1 MGVLRHRHRRHHHHY
16 IRLSTLIT
24 AFTFLLFTSASSAIT
39 SQTRLGGGHHSHQQQ
54 QQREEYQIGSSA
66 LERVETQKS
75 RLGSSPPSCRSKCGR
90 CSPCKAVHVPI
101 QPGVSIPLEYYPEAW
116 RCKCGNKLFMP

>member
-1 MGVLRHRHRRHHHHY
+1 MGVLRHRHNHHY
-16 IRLSTLIT
+16 IRLSTVIT
-24 AFTFLLFTSASSAIT
+24 AFTFLLFTSASSAVT
-39 SQTRLGGGHHSHQQQ
+39 SQTQLGGGHHHQG
-54 QQREEYQIGSSA
+54 EGGGPA
-66 LERVETQKS
+66 LERVVTHQKS

-116 RCKCGNKLFMP
+116 RCKCGNHLFMP

>member
-1 MGVLRHRHRRHHHHY
+1 MGVLRHRHNHHY
-16 IRLSTLIT
+16 IRLSTVIT
-24 AFTFLLFTSASSAIT
+24 AFTFLLFTSASSAVT
-39 SQTRLGGGHHSHQQQ
+39 SQTQLGGGHHNQG
-54 QQREEYQIGSSA
+54 EGGGPA
-66 LERVETQKS
+66 LERVVTHQKS

-116 RCKCGNKLFMP
+116 RCKCGNHLFMP

>member
-1 MGVLRHRHRRHHHHY
+1 MGVLRHRHNHHY
-16 IRLSTLIT
+16 IRLSTVIT
-24 AFTFLLFTSASSAIT
+24 AFTFLLFTSASSAVT
-39 SQTRLGGGHHSHQQQ
+39 SQTQLGGGLHHQS
-54 QQREEYQIGSSA
+54 EAGPA
-66 LERVETQKS
+66 LERVVTHQKS

-116 RCKCGNKLFMP
+116 RCKCGNHLFMP